1 MTSKLIWAGFNTKS
15 PPIVLATPVL
25 TIAPA
30 KFSTAAIII
39 AWRGVMARVD
49 TLVAMALA
57 VSWNP
62 LI

>member
-1 MTSKLIWAGFNTKS
+1 MTSKLISAGLRTRS
-15 PPIVLATPVL
+15 PPMVLATPVL
-25 TIAPA
+25 IMAPA
-30 KFSTAAIII
+30 KLRHAAIMM

-57 VSWNP
+57 VSWKP